1 MLAVANEDCVHLV
14 TPSLGTSEVNKKTRE
29 LIEDSKKTYEIEV
42 VASDSKDKLC
52 TWEFND

>member
-14 TPSLGTSEVNKKTRE
+14 TPSLGTSEVNKKTRD